1 MLFDD
6 DVFDLTQK
14 IWKENHSCKIYLYTS
29 MVGKDTFAE
38 CFNVDG
44 VTISIHDKET
54 GEKLGFFLEMI
65 QQMMFGRKENPC
77 SIRVMYDD
85 IDFIDVNDALKG
97 TLMGID
103 FKEIEWL
110 DPCPVPEDKEF
121 YRLPVFLENK

>member
-6 DVFDLTQK
+6 EVFDLTQR
-14 IWKENHSCKIYLYTS
+14 IWKENKDCKIYLYTS
-29 MVGKDTFAE
+29 MIGKDTFAE
-38 CFNVDG
+38 CFNMDG
-44 VTISIHDKET
+44 VTIAIHDKET
-54 GEKLGFFLEMI
+54 GEKLKFFLEMI
-65 QQMMFGRKENPC
+65 QYMMDDLKTPC
-77 SIRVMYDD
+77 NIRIMYDD
-85 IDFIDVNDALKG
+85 LDFIDLNDALKA